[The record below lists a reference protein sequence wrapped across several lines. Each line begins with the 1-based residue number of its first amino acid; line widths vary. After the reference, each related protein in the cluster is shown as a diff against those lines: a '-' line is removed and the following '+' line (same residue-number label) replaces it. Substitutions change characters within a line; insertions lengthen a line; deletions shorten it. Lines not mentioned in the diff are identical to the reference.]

1 MLSTLD
7 SWIASLMK
15 ESMVEKYPQGV
26 VGIQRLFDIQK
37 MLMLYCMLILLH
49 QPYVDDVQTKPGY
62 SRKSSETRPSFEIC
76 SASATIIIH
85 TVYQLPLVDLE
96 YLVNRSESLYAI
108 LTATRLHLMNA
119 SCQHDNET
127 IMNGEINFLRS
138 MAVLEK
144 LQTPPKS
151 SLTQT
156 INAFQERFD
165 SRPDSILSDYAAD
178 LIRKEACA
186 AQARTP
192 FYLQFTPDLKAA
204 GESSPTIEQADNI
217 VFEQHVP
224 TPQPSTERS
233 VYNVTSSNSSSSS
246 SNNTNNTRDNNNT
259 SRPGAVG
266 CKFIEFKKP
275 PTKTSR
281 KRRAG
286 APVTTTT
293 STTAPTTPASSSST
307 VISES
312 SGYNGGNVTM
322 NQTTQHQQQ
331 YPSTTAT
338 VATDT
343 TPLVQQQSQPP
354 LAFNSTFADIFVT
367 MASEQQSLFDVAPFD
382 NAHAMQM
389 GIPTMS
395 LTTSS
400 TNNYVPPATT
410 AATTSSNTSNEPQQS
425 WINMAN
431 GGRDDE
437 EQIYFFRED
446 WGLGVPTFGPLAQQ
460 QQQQQQQ
467 PMSLQQPQEQ
477 QQLPIQPPHEQQH
490 MPLQQSHEQLLQQ
503 QQHLLV
509 QQQLQDQQQQQPPAF
524 PPPAPPATSGIDPHQ
539 LQPQMTTA
547 AAPAMVSGFYPHHA
561 WNQQPPIDVWEA
573 SSAST

>member
-96 YLVNRSESLYAI
+96 YLVNRSDSLYAI

-119 SCQHDNET
+119 SCQHDAET
-127 IMNGEINFLRS
+127 VMNGEINFLRS

-192 FYLQFTPDLKAA
+192 FYLQFTPVLKAA
-204 GESSPTIEQADNI
+204 GESSPTIDQADTI

-233 VYNVTSSNSSSSS
+233 AFNVSSSSSSSSS
-246 SNNTNNTRDNNNT
+246 SNNNIRDNNNT

-286 APVTTTT
+286 APVTTT

-307 VISES
+307 VVSES
-312 SGYNGGNVTM
+312 SGYNGGGITM

-338 VATDT
+338 VATD

-425 WINMAN
+425 WMNMAN

-437 EQIYFFRED
+437 EQIYLFRED

-460 QQQQQQQ
+460 QQQQQ
-467 PMSLQQPQEQ
+467 PLSLQHPQGQ
-477 QQLPIQPPHEQQH
+477 QQLPIQPSHEQQH
-490 MPLQQSHEQLLQQ
+490 MPLHQSHEQLLQQQ

-509 QQQLQDQQQQQPPAF
+509 QQQLQDQQQQQQQQQPAF
-524 PPPAPPATSGIDPHQ
+524 PPPPATSGIDPHQ
-539 LQPQMTTA
+539 LQPQMTTV

-561 WNQQPPIDVWEA
+561 WNQQPSIDVWEA